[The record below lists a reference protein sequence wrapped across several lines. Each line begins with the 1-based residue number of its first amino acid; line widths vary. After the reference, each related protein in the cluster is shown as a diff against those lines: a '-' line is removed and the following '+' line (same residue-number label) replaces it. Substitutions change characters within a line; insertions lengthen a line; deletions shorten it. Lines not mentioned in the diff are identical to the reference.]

1 MQLFKWAI
9 PESEMPE
16 IRIESGNSILETATS
31 LLLFLLKKKLFSCDT
46 LGKALLSSCLGH
58 YSGKF
63 TL

>member
-31 LLLFLLKKKLFSCDT
+31 LFF
-46 LGKALLSSCLGH
+46 
-58 YSGKF
+58 
-63 TL
+63 

>member
-1 MQLFKWAI
+1 MQIFRWAI

-31 LLLFLLKKKLFSCDT
+31 LFLCFFKKLFSCDT
-46 LGKALLSSCLGH
+46 LGKALLGSCLGH

-63 TL
+63 IL